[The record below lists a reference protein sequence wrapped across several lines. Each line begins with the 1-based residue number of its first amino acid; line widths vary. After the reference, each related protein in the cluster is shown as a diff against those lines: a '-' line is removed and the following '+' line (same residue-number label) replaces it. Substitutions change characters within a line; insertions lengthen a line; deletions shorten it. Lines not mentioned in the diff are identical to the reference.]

1 MGIGYDGDTFSIIM
15 IYDNRLKEAWGNLH
29 SPINHFISRH
39 DGMYSGGCGF
49 IKDSA
54 VTLCELWRL
63 GKNGT
68 YYEYHATETE
78 RNQYLSSLEMNTNTR
93 K

>member
-1 MGIGYDGDTFSIIM
+1 
-15 IYDNRLKEAWGNLH
+15 
-29 SPINHFISRH
+29 
-39 DGMYSGGCGF
+39 MYSGGCGF